1 MQEYYLDSRQGI
13 KSLGFVFGLRALD
26 GKDRV
31 PLLSEQRSPMTGY
44 PVVALLEGIAGRR
57 ERRCEGGSVSFST
70 IYSPRVKCIGS
81 HPIFYAYFL
90 AFSPYAS
97 PTCQV
102 ESIGIAACSIP
113 TTTFSYEHCRIFES
127 IPGSRLNFAVTHVNT
142 RLHEDSTAV
151 IGQPRANNDRVN
163 ASLRGLFFLSWL

>member
-70 IYSPRVKCIGS
+70 IYSPRVKSRALVLTQYSTRIS
-81 HPIFYAYFL
+81 WHLVLMLVLLVKSSRLALQRARYLPLHLAVNTAEYLNLFL
-90 AFSPYAS
+90 ALA
-97 PTCQV
+97 
-102 ESIGIAACSIP
+102 
-113 TTTFSYEHCRIFES
+113 
-127 IPGSRLNFAVTHVNT
+127 
-142 RLHEDSTAV
+142 
-151 IGQPRANNDRVN
+151 
-163 ASLRGLFFLSWL
+163 